1 MVRYCPSETMSSD
14 CLSYDK
20 KIAHETSICRPLLNS
35 VVSCVFQRT
44 VHEGEGI
51 ILNDWMTSDKNWDH
65 DPSTWALL
73 ELLGILDENVL
84 LVIGEKN

>member
-35 VVSCVFQRT
+35 VVSCVFLVGVVGT
-44 VHEGEGI
+44 V
-51 ILNDWMTSDKNWDH
+51 
-65 DPSTWALL
+65 
-73 ELLGILDENVL
+73 VF
-84 LVIGEKN
+84 VQ